1 MRRRVGVVACL
12 LLAGACGTPDHA
24 PVPPKSSSLPAGVLA
39 RVGQDPIGATSVA
52 RLFAT
57 RGLTTRAAADI
68 AISDALWAQGARAQ
82 LAPGRS
88 RAVERVALA
97 RSLLEAIRQAADDAG
112 PPSEAEIKQLLEQR
126 WLELARPPAVRTTHV
141 VVMNDKP
148 ERDAAARALAEK
160 LHAALTQANSSAD
173 MLSIGKAVPNEG
185 FEVRPE
191 ELSFVTPD
199 GRTFQK
205 QGERYSPLG
214 VAFDPD
220 FARAANALQQVGD
233 LSPVTKSQF
242 GYHVIRL
249 EERDPGYIVPAADLP
264 GLVKP
269 EIVARRAAQAR
280 GELMQRLRG
289 QSVIQVE
296 RAVDDLTAS
305 VKASSAS
312 P

>member
-1 MRRRVGVVACL
+1 MKSRVGAVTCL
-12 LLAGACGTPDHA
+12 LLAAACGDHDRVPA
-24 PVPPKSSSLPAGVLA
+24 PPRASSLPAGVLA
-39 RVGQDPIGATSVA
+39 RVGQDSIGAISVA
-52 RLFAT
+52 RLFAS
-57 RGLTTRAAADI
+57 RGLTARAAAEL

-97 RSLLEAIRQAADDAG
+97 RSLLEAIRQSAEAAG
-112 PPSEAEIKQLLEQR
+112 PPSEAEINQLLEQR

-160 LHAALTQANSSAD
+160 LRAALSQAKNSAD
-173 MLSIGKAVPNEG
+173 VLSIGKAMPNEG

-191 ELSFVTPD
+191 ELSFVTTD

-205 QGERYSPLG
+205 QGERYSPMG
-214 VAFDPD
+214 VSFDPD

-249 EERDPGYIVPAADLP
+249 EERDPGHTLPPAELHE
-264 GLVKP
+264 LIKP
-269 EIVARRAAQAR
+269 EVVARRAAQAR
-280 GELMQRLRG
+280 GELMQRLRA
-289 QSVIQVE
+289 QSTVQVE
-296 RAVDDLTAS
+296 RAVDDLTAL
-305 VKASSAS
+305 VKAS